1 MMNSMMKAG
10 LKAGL
15 GLVAA
20 SAFWVA
26 PLSAQEAYRLPPQD
40 IIDIVD
46 AAPSPWTSLS
56 PARDTLLLMHRE
68 ALPPVAELAR
78 PMERLAGLRLDA
90 TLNGRHGPR
99 SIVGLSLMDLESGE
113 ERQVNLPSDAGI
125 AYTSWSPDGS
135 QIAFVMTRNDEL
147 SLWVVDVERARARE
161 LIDSGINAVFS
172 PIDWMPDGEHIL
184 VTLVDPDR
192 GAMPERPRVP
202 VGPVTQEA
210 SGYEAPVRT
219 YQDLLA
225 DETDAELFAWLATS
239 QLAVVNTNGR
249 TRVREIGEPGLYYSA
264 DPAPGGDYIL
274 LGEMEQPFSYQ
285 VPWSSFPDRVFVI
298 DLDGDEVETIARQP
312 LADNVPI
319 GGVITGRRS
328 VGWQDSAAARLTW
341 TEALDGGDPRVET
354 DQRDSVWALDAPFDG
369 EPVEILRTEDRY
381 YGTQFTSEGQL
392 GFAVEYDRDTRVI
405 RRWLVDFADP
415 SVAPRLVEERNN
427 QDSYANPGSPLT
439 VRNEFGE
446 SVIGVQD
453 GYIYMAGEGATPDG
467 DRPFLNRVS
476 FDTFETTEVWRNSG
490 ENFEEV
496 IGLTSDDA
504 SSFLTSWEDPVT
516 PPNVRWHRAGQ
527 DTVQITQF
535 ENPHPQLNEISRQL
549 ITYERADGVPLSA
562 TLYLPADY
570 EDGDTLPVLVWGYPL
585 EYNDASTA
593 GQVSGSPYEF
603 TRVGGTSPRFMV
615 TQGYALLENATM
627 PIVGDD
633 PLTVNDTFIDQL
645 VLSAEAARDITVE
658 MGFGDGERLAIAG
671 HSYGAFMTAHLLAA
685 SDIFR
690 AGIAR
695 SGAYN
700 RTLTPFGFQSERR
713 TFWAAP
719 ETYFELSPF
728 MHADQI
734 NEPMLMIHGQMDNN
748 SGTFPMQSERMYA
761 AVKGNA
767 GTARLVMLPYES
779 HGYRGRESVL
789 HVLAESID
797 WLNTWVMPEVD
808 PMGGG
813 ETAET
818 AGDGDGVE

>member
-1 MMNSMMKAG
+1 MDFPGEYGMLKSMMKCG
-10 LKAGL
+10 F

-20 SAFWVA
+20 SALWAAPVA
-26 PLSAQEAYRLPPQD
+26 AQEPYRLPPQE

-99 SIVGLSLMDLESGE
+99 SVIGLSLVDLESGE
-113 ERQVNLPSDAGI
+113 EREVSLPADAGI
-125 AYTSWSPDGS
+125 SSTSWSPDGS
-135 QIAFVMTRNDEL
+135 QIAFVMTRNDQL

-161 LIDSGINAVFS
+161 LVDGGINAVFS
-172 PIDWMPDGEHIL
+172 PLGWMPDGERLL
-184 VTLVDPDR
+184 VSLVDPER
-192 GAMPERPRVP
+192 GPMPERPRVP
-202 VGPVTQEA
+202 SGPVTQEA

-225 DETDAELFAWLATS
+225 DEHDAALFAWLATS
-239 QLAVVNTNGR
+239 QLALVNTTGR
-249 TRVREIGEPGLYYSA
+249 TRVREVGEPGLYYSA
-264 DPAPGGDYIL
+264 EPAPGGDYIL
-274 LGEMEQPFSYQ
+274 IGEMEQPFSFQ
-285 VPWSSFPDRVFVI
+285 VPWYSFPDRVFVT
-298 DLDGDEVETIARQP
+298 DLDGDEIATIARQP

-319 GGVITGRRS
+319 GGVVTGRRS
-328 VGWQDSAAARLTW
+328 INWQASHPARLIW
-341 TEALDGGDPRVET
+341 AEALDGGDPRVET
-354 DQRDSVWALDAPFDG
+354 DERDSAWALAAPFDG

-392 GFAVEYDRDTRVI
+392 GFSMEYDRDTRVI

-415 SVAPRLVEERNN
+415 SVEPRLAEERNY
-427 QDSYANPGSPLT
+427 QDSYANPGSALS
-439 VRNEFGE
+439 VRNEFGR
-446 SVIGVQD
+446 SVVGVHD
-453 GYIYMAGEGATPDG
+453 GYMYMAGDGATPEG

-476 FDTFETTEVWRNSG
+476 FDTFETTEIWRNSG
-490 ENFEEV
+490 ENYEEV
-496 IGLTSDDA
+496 IGLTSPDA
-504 SSFLTSWEDPVT
+504 SSFLTRWEDPVT
-516 PPNVRWHRAGQ
+516 PPNVRWHRSGEETAE
-527 DTVQITQF
+527 ITDF
-535 ENPHPQLNEISRQL
+535 ANPHPQLNEISREL
-549 ITYERADGVPLSA
+549 ITYEREDGVPLSA
-562 TLYLPADY
+562 TLYLPAGY
-570 EDGDTLPVLVWGYPL
+570 EEGDTLPVLVWGYPL
-585 EYNDASTA
+585 EYNDTSTA

-603 TRVGGTSPRFMV
+603 TRGAGTSPRFLV

-633 PLTVNDTFIDQL
+633 PETVNDTFIHQL
-645 VLSAEAARDITVE
+645 VLSAEAARDVTVD

-685 SDIFR
+685 SDVFR

-748 SGTFPMQSERMYA
+748 SGTYPMQSERMFA

-779 HGYRGRESVL
+779 HGYRGRESIL

-797 WLNTWVMPEVD
+797 WLDRWVKPVED

-813 ETAET
+813 EE
-818 AGDGDGVE
+818 E

>member
-1 MMNSMMKAG
+1 MLKSMMKTG

-26 PLSAQEAYRLPPQD
+26 PVAAQEPYRLPPQD

-99 SIVGLSLMDLESGE
+99 SVVGLSLMDLESGE
-113 ERQVNLPSDAGI
+113 ERRVSLPDDAGI
-125 AYTSWSPDGS
+125 SYTSWSPDGS
-135 QIAFVMTRNDEL
+135 QIAFVMTRNDAL

-161 LIDSGINAVFS
+161 LVDSGINAVFS
-172 PIDWMPDGEHIL
+172 PIDWMPDGENLL
-184 VTLVDPDR
+184 VSLVDPDR

-225 DETDAELFAWLATS
+225 DDHDAALFAWLATS
-239 QLAVVNTNGR
+239 QLAVVNTSGR
-249 TRVREIGEPGLYYSA
+249 TRVRELGEPGLYYSA
-264 DPAPGGDYIL
+264 SPAPGGEYVLI
-274 LGEMEQPFSYQ
+274 GEMEQPFSYQ
-285 VPWSSFPDRVFVI
+285 VPWSRFPDRVFVI
-298 DLDGDEVETIARQP
+298 DMDGDEVATIARQP

-319 GGVITGRRS
+319 GGVVTGRRS
-328 VGWQDSAAARLTW
+328 VSWQASHAARLTW
-341 TEALDGGDPRVET
+341 AEALDNGDPRVET
-354 DQRDSVWALDAPFDG
+354 DQRDSVWALEAPFDG
-369 EPVEILRTEDRY
+369 EPMEILRTEDRY
-381 YGTQFTSEGQL
+381 YGTQFTTEGQL
-392 GFAVEYDRDTRVI
+392 GFSMEYDRDTRVI

-415 SVAPRLVEERNN
+415 SVEPRLAEERNY
-427 QDSYANPGSPLT
+427 QDSYANPGSALS
-439 VRNEFGE
+439 VRNEFGR
-446 SVIGVQD
+446 SVVGVHD
-453 GYIYMAGEGATPDG
+453 GYMYMAGDGATPEG
-467 DRPFLNRVS
+467 DRPFLNRVN
-476 FDTFETTEVWRNSG
+476 FETFETTEIWRNSG
-490 ENFEEV
+490 ENYEEI
-496 IGLTSDDA
+496 IGLTEPDGSA
-504 SSFLTSWEDPVT
+504 FLTSWEDPVT
-516 PPNVRWHRAGQ
+516 PPNVRWHRAGEE
-527 DTVQITQF
+527 TAQITQF
-535 ENPHPQLNEISRQL
+535 ENPHPQLNEISREL
-549 ITYERADGVPLSA
+549 ITYEREDGVPLSA
-562 TLYLPADY
+562 TLYLPAGY
-570 EDGDTLPVLVWGYPL
+570 EEGDTLPVLVWGYPL
-585 EYNDASTA
+585 EYNDTSTA

-603 TRVGGTSPRFMV
+603 TRVGGTSPRFLV

-633 PLTVNDTFIDQL
+633 PETVNDTFIDQL
-645 VLSAEAARDITVE
+645 VLSAEAARDVTVE

-685 SDIFR
+685 SDVFR

-748 SGTFPMQSERMYA
+748 SGTYPMQSERMFA

-779 HGYRGRESVL
+779 HGYRGRESIL

-797 WLNTWVMPEVD
+797 WLNRWVMPVED
-808 PMGGG
+808 PMGGD
-813 ETAET
+813 EEEVAAE
-818 AGDGDGVE
+818 

>member
-1 MMNSMMKAG
+1 MLTSFIKTGAA
-10 LKAGL
+10 LA
-15 GLVAA
+15 AA
-20 SAFWVA
+20 SLLLPTAA
-26 PLSAQEAYRLPPQD
+26 MAQETYRLPPQELV
-40 IIDIVD
+40 DIVD

-99 SIVGLSLMDLESGE
+99 SIVGLSLIDLETGL
-113 ERQVNLPSDAGI
+113 ERTVELPADAGI
-125 AYTSWSPDGS
+125 SNTSWSPDGS
-135 QIAFVMTRNDEL
+135 QIAFVMTRNDQL
-147 SLWVVDVERARARE
+147 SLWVVDVERARAHNVVAR
-161 LIDSGINAVFS
+161 GVNAVFS
-172 PIDWMPDGEHIL
+172 PFSWMPDGEHLL
-184 VTLVDPDR
+184 VHLTD
-192 GAMPERPRVP
+192 PERGPMPVEPRVP
-202 VGPVTQEA
+202 AGPVIQEA

-219 YQDLLA
+219 YQDLLE
-225 DETDAELFAWLATS
+225 DDHDAALFAWLAST
-239 QLAVVNTNGR
+239 QLAIVNTSGR
-249 TRVREIGEPGLYYSA
+249 PWVREIGEPGLYYST

-274 LGEMEQPFSYQ
+274 VGEMEQPFSFQ
-285 VPWSSFPDRVFVI
+285 VPWYSFPDRTFVI
-298 DLDGDEVETIARQP
+298 DRSGEEVATIARQP

-328 VGWQDSAAARLTW
+328 IGWQASHEARLTW
-341 TEALDGGDPRVET
+341 AEALDGGDPRVEAEE
-354 DQRDSVWALDAPFDG
+354 RDSVWALAAPFDG

-381 YGTQFTSEGQL
+381 YGTQFTVVGET
-392 GFAVEYDRDTRVI
+392 GFAMEYDRDTRVI

-415 SVAPRLVEERNN
+415 SVEPRLAEERNY
-427 QDSYANPGSPLT
+427 QDRYANPGSALT
-439 VRNEFGE
+439 VRNEFGRT
-446 SVIGVQD
+446 VVGVHD
-453 GYIYMAGEGATPDG
+453 GYMYFAGDGATPEG
-467 DRPFLNRVS
+467 ERPFLNRVS
-476 FDTFETTEVWRNSG
+476 FETFETEEIWRNSG
-490 ENFEEV
+490 ENYEEV
-496 IGLTSDDA
+496 IGLTAPDA

-516 PPNVRWHRAGQ
+516 PPNVRWHRAGE
-527 DTVQITQF
+527 DVVQLTQF

-549 ITYERADGVPLSA
+549 ITYEREDGVPLSA

-570 EDGDTLPVLVWGYPL
+570 EEGDTLPVLVWGYPL

-603 TRVGGTSPRFMV
+603 ARLAGTSPRFLV

-633 PLTVNDTFIDQL
+633 PETVNDTFIHQL
-645 VLSAEAARDITVE
+645 VLSAEAARDVTVE

-685 SDIFR
+685 SDVFR

-713 TFWAAP
+713 TFWQAP
-719 ETYFELSPF
+719 DVYFELSPF

-748 SGTFPMQSERMYA
+748 SGTYPMQSERMYA

-779 HGYRGRESVL
+779 HGYRARESVL

-797 WLNTWVMPEVD
+797 WLDRWVKPLEN

-813 ETAET
+813 
-818 AGDGDGVE
+818 DGEASALE

>member
-1 MMNSMMKAG
+1 MLTSMMKC
-10 LKAGL
+10 GL
-15 GLVAA
+15 GLVTA
-20 SAFWVA
+20 SALWAV
-26 PLSAQEAYRLPPQD
+26 PVMAQDPYRLPPQE

-46 AAPSPWTSLS
+46 AAPSPFTSLS
-56 PARDTLLLMHRE
+56 PARDTLLLMQRE

-99 SIVGLSLMDLESGE
+99 SVVGLSLVDLDSGA
-113 ERQVNLPSDAGI
+113 ERRVDLPDDAGI
-125 AYTSWSPDGS
+125 SNISWSPDGS
-135 QIAFVMTRNDEL
+135 QIAFVMTRNDQL
-147 SLWVVDVERARARE
+147 SLWVVDVETARARQ
-161 LIDSGINAVFS
+161 LVRSGINAVFS
-172 PIDWMPDGEHIL
+172 PIDWMPDGERLL
-184 VTLVDPDR
+184 VSLVDPDR

-202 VGPVTQEA
+202 IGPVTQEA

-225 DETDAELFAWLATS
+225 DEHDAALFAWLATT
-239 QLAVVNTNGR
+239 QLALVNTTGR

-264 DPAPGGDYIL
+264 EPAPGGDYIL
-274 LGEMEQPFSYQ
+274 IGEMEQPFSYQ
-285 VPWSSFPDRVFVI
+285 VPWSRFPDRVFVI
-298 DLDGDEVETIARQP
+298 DMEGDEVATIARQP

-328 VGWQDSAAARLTW
+328 IGWQAAAAASLTW
-341 TEALDGGDPRVET
+341 AEALDGGDPRVET
-354 DQRDSVWALDAPFDG
+354 DQRDSVWALEAPFDG
-369 EPVEILRTEDRY
+369 APVEILRTEDRY

-392 GFAVEYDRDTRVI
+392 GFSMEYDRDTRVI

-415 SVAPRLVEERNN
+415 SVAPRLAEERNY
-427 QDSYANPGSPLT
+427 QDSYANPGSALT
-439 VRNEFGE
+439 VRNAYGQN
-446 SVIGVQD
+446 VVGVHE
-453 GYIYMAGEGATPDG
+453 GYMYMAGEGATPGG

-476 FDTFETTEVWRNSG
+476 FDTFETTEIWRNSG
-490 ENFEEV
+490 ENYEEV
-496 IGLTSDDA
+496 IGLTSPDA
-504 SSFLTSWEDPVT
+504 SSFLTRWEDPVT
-516 PPNVRWHRAGQ
+516 PPNVRWHRAGE
-527 DTVQITQF
+527 DTVEITQF

-549 ITYERADGVPLSA
+549 ITYEREDGVPLSA

-570 EDGDTLPVLVWGYPL
+570 EEGDTLPVLVWGYPL

-603 TRVGGTSPRFMV
+603 TRVAGTSPRFLV

-633 PLTVNDTFIDQL
+633 PETVNDTFIQQL
-645 VLSAEAARDITVE
+645 VLSAEAARDVTVE

-685 SDIFR
+685 SDVFR

-748 SGTFPMQSERMYA
+748 SGTYPMQSERMFA

-779 HGYRGRESVL
+779 HGYRGRESIL

-797 WLNTWVMPEVD
+797 WLDRWVKPVED

-813 ETAET
+813 E
-818 AGDGDGVE
+818 

>member
-1 MMNSMMKAG
+1 MLKSMMKCGFG
-10 LKAGL
+10 LI
-15 GLVAA
+15 AA
-20 SAFWVA
+20 SALWAAPVA
-26 PLSAQEAYRLPPQD
+26 AQEAYRLPPQE

-99 SIVGLSLMDLESGE
+99 SVIGLSLVDLESGE
-113 ERQVNLPSDAGI
+113 EREVRLPDDAGI
-125 AYTSWSPDGS
+125 SYTRWSPDGS

-147 SLWVVDVERARARE
+147 SLWVVDVDRARARE
-161 LIDSGINAVFS
+161 LVDSGINAIFS
-172 PIDWMPDGEHIL
+172 PIEWMPDGERLL
-184 VTLVDPDR
+184 VSLVDPER
-192 GAMPERPRVP
+192 GPMPERPRVP
-202 VGPVTQEA
+202 SGPVTQEA

-219 YQDLLA
+219 YQDLLT
-225 DETDAELFAWLATS
+225 DEHDAALFAWLATS
-239 QLAVVNTNGR
+239 QLALVNTTGR
-249 TRVREIGEPGLYYSA
+249 TRVREVGEPGLYYSA
-264 DPAPGGDYIL
+264 EPAPGGDYIL
-274 LGEMEQPFSYQ
+274 IGEMEQPFSYQ
-285 VPWSSFPDRVFVI
+285 VPWSRFPDRVFVT
-298 DLDGDEVETIARQP
+298 DLDGDEIATIARQP

-319 GGVITGRRS
+319 GGVVTGRRS
-328 VGWQDSAAARLTW
+328 INWQASHAARLIW
-341 TEALDGGDPRVET
+341 AEALDGGDPRVET
-354 DQRDSVWALDAPFDG
+354 DERDSAWALEAPFDG

-392 GFAVEYDRDTRVI
+392 GFSMEYDRDTRVI

-415 SVAPRLVEERNN
+415 SVEPRLAEERNY
-427 QDSYANPGSPLT
+427 QDAYANPGSALS
-439 VRNEFGE
+439 VRNEFGQT
-446 SVIGVQD
+446 VVGVHD
-453 GYIYMAGEGATPDG
+453 GYMYMAGDGATPEG
-467 DRPFLNRVS
+467 DRPFLNRVN
-476 FDTFETTEVWRNSG
+476 FETFETTEIWRNSG
-490 ENFEEV
+490 ENYEVV
-496 IGLTSDDA
+496 IGLTSPDA
-504 SSFLTSWEDPVT
+504 SSFLTRWEDPVT
-516 PPNVRWHRAGQ
+516 PPNVRWHRTGEETAE
-527 DTVQITQF
+527 ITDF
-535 ENPHPQLNEISRQL
+535 ANPHPQLNEISREL
-549 ITYERADGVPLSA
+549 ITYEREDGVPLSA

-570 EDGDTLPVLVWGYPL
+570 EEGDTLPVLVWGYPL

-603 TRVGGTSPRFMV
+603 TRVAGTSPRFLV

-633 PLTVNDTFIDQL
+633 PLTVNDTFIEQL
-645 VLSAEAARDITVE
+645 VLSAEAARDVTVE

-685 SDIFR
+685 SDVFR

-748 SGTFPMQSERMYA
+748 SGTYPMQSERMFA

-779 HGYRGRESVL
+779 HGYRGRESIL

-797 WLNTWVMPEVD
+797 WLDRWVKPVED

-813 ETAET
+813 EEEAAAE
-818 AGDGDGVE
+818 

>member
-1 MMNSMMKAG
+1 MMMTVQAWWKAG
-10 LKAGL
+10 VCAAVAGL
-15 GLVAA
+15 TGLGAVA
-20 SAFWVA
+20 
-26 PLSAQEAYRLPPQD
+26 LAQEPYRLPPQE
-40 IIDIVD
+40 IVDIVD
-46 AAPSPWTSLS
+46 AQPTPWTSLS

-99 SIVGLSLMDLESGE
+99 SVVGLSLVDLESGE
-113 ERQVNLPSDAGI
+113 ERAVDLPGDVGI
-125 AYTSWSPDGS
+125 SNTSWSPDGS
-135 QIAFVMTRNDEL
+135 QIAFVMTRNDAL
-147 SLWVVDVERARARE
+147 SLWVVDVRQARARQ
-161 LIDSGINAVFS
+161 LVGSGINAIFS
-172 PIDWMPDGEHIL
+172 PFEWMPDGERLL
-184 VTLVDPDR
+184 VSLVDPDR
-192 GAMPERPRVP
+192 GPMPERPRVP
-202 VGPVTQEA
+202 SGPVTQEA

-219 YQDLLA
+219 YQDLLR
-225 DETDAELFAWLATS
+225 DEHDAALFAWLSAS
-239 QLAVVNTNGR
+239 QLALVNTTGR
-249 TRVREIGEPGLYYSA
+249 TRIREVGEPGLYFSA

-274 LGEMEQPFSYQ
+274 IGEMEQPFSYQ
-285 VPWSSFPDRVFVI
+285 VPWYSFPDRVFVV
-298 DLDGDEVETIARQP
+298 DTDGDEVATIARQP

-319 GGVITGRRS
+319 GGVVTGRRS
-328 VGWQDSAAARLTW
+328 VNWQASHAARLIW
-341 TEALDGGDPRVET
+341 AEALDGGDPRVET
-354 DQRDSVWALDAPFDG
+354 DQRDSAWALAAPFDG

-381 YGTQFTSEGQL
+381 YGTQFTTQAQL
-392 GFAVEYDRDTRVI
+392 GFAMEYDRDTRVI

-415 SVAPRLVEERNN
+415 SVEPRLAEERNY
-427 QDSYANPGSPLT
+427 QDGYANPGNALS
-439 VRNEFGE
+439 VRNEFGR
-446 SVIGVQD
+446 SVVGVHD
-453 GYIYMAGEGATPDG
+453 GYMYMAGEGATPEG
-467 DRPFLNRVS
+467 DRPFLNRVD
-476 FDTFETTEVWRNSG
+476 FETFETTEIWRNSG
-490 ENFEEV
+490 ENFEEI
-496 IGLTSDDA
+496 IGLTAPDA
-504 SSFLTSWEDPVT
+504 ASFLTSWEDPVT

-527 DTVQITQF
+527 DAVQITQF
-535 ENPHPQLNEISRQL
+535 ANPHPQLNEISREL
-549 ITYERADGVPLSA
+549 ITYEREDGVPLSA
-562 TLYLPADY
+562 TLYLPAGY
-570 EDGDTLPVLVWGYPL
+570 EEGDTLPVLVWGYPL

-593 GQVSGSPYEF
+593 GQVSGSPYQF
-603 TRVGGTSPRFMV
+603 TRVAGTSPRFLV

-633 PLTVNDTFIDQL
+633 PETVNDTFIHQL
-645 VLSAEAARDITVE
+645 VLSAEAARDVTVE

-685 SDIFR
+685 SDVFR

-748 SGTFPMQSERMYA
+748 SGTFPMQSERMFA

-779 HGYRGRESVL
+779 HGYRGRESIL

-797 WLNTWVMPEVD
+797 WLDRWVKPEVD
-808 PMGGG
+808 PMGEG
-813 ETAET
+813 EPGSPDE
-818 AGDGDGVE
+818 